1 MSVVQSI
8 FKNSITQNAEVRDEL
23 EVEVE
28 QLRLAASGEDSEEA
42 RVLLENVARLEEMV
56 WILSGQGRRRSR

>member
-8 FKNSITQNAEVRDEL
+8 FKSLITQNAEVRDEL

-56 WILSGQGRRRSR
+56 WILSGQGRRRRR

>member
-8 FKNSITQNAEVRDEL
+8 FKSSITQNAEVRDEL

>member
-8 FKNSITQNAEVRDEL
+8 FKSSITQNAEVRDEL

-56 WILSGQGRRRSR
+56 WILSGQGRRRRR